1 MIGLDVTEKTRL
13 YRKDAEKWKE
23 KGSELGLTLGSL
35 LDYYLDNTLGMD
47 ETYVHDP
54 SAVISVL
61 HPEYFTY
68 LSFPLTVET
77 EGIDRGRIIVDEKR
91 LLSRKKEIKVA
102 LDVKRDLLE
111 DYLSS
116 FHEYL

>member
-1 MIGLDVTEKTRL
+1 MVFSSYPYPFI
-13 YRKDAEKWKE
+13 WKSDMLQ
-23 KGSELGLTLGSL
+23 KC
-35 LDYYLDNTLGMD
+35 
-47 ETYVHDP
+47 H
-54 SAVISVL
+54 
-61 HPEYFTY
+61 
-68 LSFPLTVET
+68 TVET

>member
-1 MIGLDVTEKTRL
+1 ML

-54 SAVISVL
+54 SALLSAL

-77 EGIDRGRIIVDEKR
+77 EGIDRGRVIVDDKR